1 LNYGAFCSCACLLL
15 LVVADFRRISASFV
29 RQDF

>member
-1 LNYGAFCSCACLLL
+1 VRDMLVRL
-15 LVVADFRRISASFV
+15 LVLLVARSRLRRISASFV